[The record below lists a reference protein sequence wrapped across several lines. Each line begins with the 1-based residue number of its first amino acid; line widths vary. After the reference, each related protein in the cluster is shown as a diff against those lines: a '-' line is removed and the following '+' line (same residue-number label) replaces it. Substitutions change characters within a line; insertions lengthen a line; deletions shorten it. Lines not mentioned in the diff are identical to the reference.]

1 MAYLRSRSLNALRE
15 ARLAAALD
23 DGSNLLLSEA
33 PSRHAEL
40 LFRSHP
46 PIAAAVRREI
56 LQGIG
61 KFHDG
66 AYGGAFDLSQKALA
80 EDIHRSIVLDRE
92 GIFNNSRGHF
102 SNISVAVGPV
112 AYDGDLPALS
122 YQVALPK
129 KAAFGDQNA
138 WVTVFYSPQDD
149 LRLSPRCLSPRRLSP
164 RQLSPGLEREL
175 LADPRSSVFARRLL
189 AAEEETLRP
198 VGTRSATS
206 ITENRL
212 GDHVQSR
219 SFTDA
224 YGDRVTVRSV
234 IDKYGDEVQTVA
246 NLDNYDSRVKTKV
259 DTSTRTEGPLR
270 REVELRKLVN
280 NKGVNDLWM
289 DRFRTRTYQD
299 RLQRDIYGLDRP
311 VFRDDAL
318 ARRSAR
324 VLGY

>member
-1 MAYLRSRSLNALRE
+1 
-15 ARLAAALD
+15 
-23 DGSNLLLSEA
+23 
-33 PSRHAEL
+33 
-40 LFRSHP
+40 
-46 PIAAAVRREI
+46 VRREI

-80 EDIHRSIVLDRE
+80 EDIHRSLVLDRE
-92 GIFNNSRGHF
+92 GVFHNARGHF
-102 SNISVAVGPV
+102 SNLSVAVGPV
-112 AYDGDLPALS
+112 AYDGDLPALC
-122 YQVALPK
+122 YKVALPK

-149 LRLSPRCLSPRRLSP
+149 LRLSPRCLSPQRLSP
-164 RQLSPGLEREL
+164 RQAALAERDL
-175 LADPRSSVFARRLL
+175 LADPRSAVFARKLL
-189 AAEEETLRP
+189 VAEDETLRP
-198 VGTRSATS
+198 VGTRSATTT
-206 ITENRL
+206 TENRL
-212 GDHVQSR
+212 GDHVESR

-234 IDKYGDEVQTVA
+234 IDKYGDEVQTVT

-270 REVELRKLVN
+270 REVELRHLVN
-280 NKGVNDLWM
+280 NVSVDNLWM
-289 DRFRTRTYQD
+289 NRFRTRTYQD

-318 ARRSAR
+318 TRRSAR